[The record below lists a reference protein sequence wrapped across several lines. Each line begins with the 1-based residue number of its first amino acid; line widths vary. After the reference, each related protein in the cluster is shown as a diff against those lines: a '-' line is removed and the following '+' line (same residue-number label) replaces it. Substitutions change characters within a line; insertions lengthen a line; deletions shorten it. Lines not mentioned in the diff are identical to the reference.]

1 MRHQESFEQRTVAFW
16 LRKAGI
22 FFCAIPNGG
31 KRNRFEAVRMKAEG
45 VVAGAPDILIFDAP
59 PCDPTYFVGVAL
71 EMKRETGGVV
81 SDAQRAFMKE
91 LDHRGWL
98 SIVANGA
105 NDAFEKLTNFG
116 YRGLPVPNEVRP

>member
-31 KRNRFEAVRMKAEG
+31 FRNRFEAGRMKAEG
-45 VVAGAPDILIFDAP
+45 VTAGAPDILIFDAP

-71 EMKRETGGVV
+71 EMKREKGGVV

-116 YRGLPVPNEVRP
+116 YRGLPVPNEVQP